1 MEKEPGFHGKEE
13 TQGGQGQVL
22 GVFGCQAAHFCQLW
36 QGDMSDGVF
45 KYSWISELAF

>member
-22 GVFGCQAAHFCQLW
+22 GSLDARLHIFVSYGRGICPMGFLSILGFQN
-36 QGDMSDGVF
+36 
-45 KYSWISELAF
+45 